1 MHTTDDGNHKLNI
14 CTVCLTHNFNVMKV
28 WDGCFSENVCRA
40 YYFSFSFVNTYFSL
54 CKILIWCLF
63 FYNSSYFSLFL
74 TAFELWYLFSS
85 LHTKNQMFLI
95 MLTILMLTC
104 NLFYSK
110 IEFSVIDSDIVSVL
124 FFCHKSLVQ
133 RTIYLYYKW
142 QVNVHLFLLPWAST

>member
-1 MHTTDDGNHKLNI
+1 MMEITSWTSALF
-14 CTVCLTHNFNVMKV
+14 VWLTILMSWK
-28 WDGCFSENVCRA
+28 SEMVVFQKMPA
-40 YYFSFSFVNTYFSL
+40 ELIISL
-54 CKILIWCLF
+54 SALLIHISPYVKYWYDVRF